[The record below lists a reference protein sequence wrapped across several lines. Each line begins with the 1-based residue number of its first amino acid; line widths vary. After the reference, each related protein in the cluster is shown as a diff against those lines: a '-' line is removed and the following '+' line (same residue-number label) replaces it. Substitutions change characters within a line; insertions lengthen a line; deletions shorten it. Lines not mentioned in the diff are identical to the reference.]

1 MTKIKKWIVLLA
13 KTLILLLYLLWT
25 VIPIALVV
33 SNSFKSQ
40 MDIFSVPPTIFFQPT
55 LENYVRAITAGDFGR
70 YFWNSFCVGAIS
82 SLLSVGLG
90 ALTAYSL
97 ISLKPRYSSLIAD
110 VFMLGKLVPAIT
122 MLLPL
127 FALLNLTGL
136 LGSYVGPILAHTA
149 VNLPFVIWL
158 IMGFIRDVPKDL
170 EAAAKTDGCTPMQTF
185 WLIITPVIAP
195 GLAAAMILSLQF
207 SWNELIFSLQL
218 TNINTYTLPV
228 GISKFVGS
236 ISVDWGKSSAAASL
250 TMVPMILFGFV
261 VQKYLARGTI
271 GGAVKG

>member
-1 MTKIKKWIVLLA
+1 MIKRCVRILA
-13 KTLILLLYLLWT
+13 KATILALFFLWT
-25 VIPIALVV
+25 VVPIALVV

-40 MDIFSVPPTIFFQPT
+40 MDIFSVPPTILFQPT
-55 LENYVRAITAGDFGR
+55 LENYVRAITSGDFGR
-70 YFWNSFCVGAIS
+70 YFWNSFCIGAIS
-82 SLLSVGLG
+82 SFLSVGLG

-97 ISLKPRYSSLIAD
+97 VSLRPGYASLIANLFL
-110 VFMLGKLVPAIT
+110 VGKLVPAIT

-136 LGSYVGPILAHTA
+136 LGTYVGPVLAHTA

-158 IMGFIRDVPKDL
+158 VMGFIRDLPKDL
-170 EAAAKTDGCTPMQTF
+170 EAAAKADGCTPMQTF
-185 WLIITPVIAP
+185 WFVIAPVIAP
-195 GLAAAMILSLQF
+195 GLAAATILSLQF

-218 TNINTYTLPV
+218 TNIDTYTLPV

-236 ISVDWGKSSAAASL
+236 ISVDWGKSSAAASM
-250 TMVPMILFGFV
+250 TMVPMIVFGFFI
-261 VQKYLARGTI
+261 QKYLARATI

>member
-136 LGSYVGPILAHTA
+136 LGTYVGPILAHTA

-195 GLAAAMILSLQF
+195 GLAAAMVLSLQF

>member
-1 MTKIKKWIVLLA
+1 MSTRPIKTFLKIV
-13 KTLILLLYLLWT
+13 ILFLYLLWT
-25 VIPIALVV
+25 IVPILLVI
-33 SNSFKSQ
+33 SNSFKTQ
-40 MDIFSVPPTIFFQPT
+40 MDIFSVPPTILFAPT
-55 LENYVRAITAGDFGR
+55 LDNYARAITSGDFGR

-90 ALTAYSL
+90 SLAAYSL
-97 ISLKPRYSSLIAD
+97 VYLQPKYGSLIAD
-110 VFMLGKLVPAIT
+110 LFLLGKLVPAIT

-136 LGSYVGPILAHTA
+136 LGSYFGPVLTHTS
-149 VNLPFVIWL
+149 VNLPFVVWL
-158 IMGFIRDVPKDL
+158 IMGFLREVPKDL
-170 EAAAKTDGCTPMQTF
+170 EAAATMDGCTPMQTF

-195 GLAAAMILSLQF
+195 GLAAAGILSLQY
-207 SWNELIFSLQL
+207 SWNELLFSLQL
-218 TNINTYTLPV
+218 TNIDTYTLPV

-250 TMVPMILFGFV
+250 TMIPMILFGFV
-261 VQKYLARGTI
+261 VQKYLAKGTI

>member
-1 MTKIKKWIVLLA
+1 
-13 KTLILLLYLLWT
+13 
-25 VIPIALVV
+25 
-33 SNSFKSQ
+33 
-40 MDIFSVPPTIFFQPT
+40 
-55 LENYVRAITAGDFGR
+55 
-70 YFWNSFCVGAIS
+70 
-82 SLLSVGLG
+82 
-90 ALTAYSL
+90 LTAYSL
-97 ISLKPRYSSLIAD
+97 VSLKPRYASLIAEMFL
-110 VFMLGKLVPAIT
+110 VGKLVPAIT

-127 FALLNLTGL
+127 FALLNLTRL
-136 LGSYVGPILAHTA
+136 LGTYVGPVLAHTA

-170 EAAAKTDGCTPMQTF
+170 EAAAKADGCTPMQTF
-185 WLIITPVIAP
+185 WFIIVPVIAP
-195 GLAAAMILSLQF
+195 GLAAAAILSLQF

-218 TNINTYTLPV
+218 TNIDTYTLPV

>member
-1 MTKIKKWIVLLA
+1 MTIKQWVRALA
-13 KTLILLLYLLWT
+13 TTLILILYLLWT
-25 VIPIALVV
+25 VVPIALVV

-40 MDIFSVPPTIFFQPT
+40 MDIFSVPPTVLFQPT
-55 LENYVRAITAGDFGR
+55 LDNYIRAITSGDFGR
-70 YFWNSFCVGAIS
+70 YFWNSFCIGAIS
-82 SLLSVGLG
+82 SILSVGLG

-97 ISLKPRYSSLIAD
+97 VSLKPRYASLIAD
-110 VFMLGKLVPAIT
+110 MFLVGKLVPAIA

-127 FALLNLTGL
+127 FALLNLTRL
-136 LGSYVGPILAHTA
+136 LGTYVGPVLAHTA

-170 EAAAKTDGCTPMQTF
+170 EAAAKADGCTPMQTF
-185 WLIITPVIAP
+185 WFIIVPVIAP
-195 GLAAAMILSLQF
+195 GLAAAAILSLQF

-218 TNINTYTLPV
+218 TNIDTYTLPV